1 MANPFDQFDAQPE
14 NPFDQFDS
22 EKADQ
27 LGADLVSAG
36 IQKPAMMPDLPAEL
50 LGKLPDNPAQFAAQ
64 LSQPDAEWVQ
74 RQYDRKKAAETS
86 GLETFIASAGK
97 GGINLLRGIGLMDMA
112 SPREQQKWQAAEDVR
127 PITTTAGEVIGEAL
141 PFVAP
146 GGAIGKIASTAP
158 RIAAAGALGGAEAG
172 IAARGRTG
180 SEVEALQSGGAGVL
194 LGASLEAALPVV
206 GRVVGSTYRKLT
218 GKAPPSRI
226 LDDAGRPTP
235 EVQKALD
242 EAGIDFDTLSQNALQ
257 KMQELSPNTNP
268 EEAARMALFNE
279 AGIPYTRG
287 DITRALPD
295 QTAEARLVESANDPL
310 ADPFRARRLEQSEAI
325 KSNLESELAA
335 GVPERAGEATKEALS
350 SQLAKMKQE
359 RRELYRS
366 AKEQAA
372 SAGGVKVVTDRIS
385 DSVPIA
391 DLEDLAI
398 TAPAQIK
405 ALDTVL
411 MKYGIKE
418 VPEGVDI
425 AVTPLSIENAERFRK
440 TLNNIER
447 GDQTG
452 ASSVAIGPIK
462 KALDDELDLM
472 TDAGIGIPPALQK
485 TLKEARA
492 AVRQEK
498 TEFSPQSIAGR
509 LTGVKRDGVTPIVEA
524 SRVVPKL
531 LGPSGTTEDLMR
543 TMQTLSKEGN
553 KGKQAIGDLQAS
565 AIMQIMDTAFGAGS
579 RQIDGV
585 QTFGPGAYKKAVDK
599 IGKDKLNILFADK
612 PDTLKKLKNI
622 GEIAKLIQPSSAAAP
637 KGSAMANLE
646 IANKLFGLGLA
657 SKVPFVGNIIG
668 ETLGTISKNAGTRA
682 QVSKALAAQ
691 PNQLKFAIEIDRNY
705 PALASALGI
714 AGLSQTTAEE

>member
-1 MANPFDQFDAQPE
+1 MAGPWEQYQ
-14 NPFDQFDS
+14 
-22 EKADQ
+22 KTADTGPWSQ
-27 LGADLVSAG
+27 YQQQAEQTAADLVTSG

-86 GLETFIASAGK
+86 GLETFVASAGK
-97 GGINLLRGIGLMDMA
+97 GGINLLRGLGLMDMA
-112 SPREQQKWQAAEDVR
+112 SPREQQQWQAAEDVR
-127 PITTTAGEVIGEAL
+127 PITTTAGEIIGEAL

-146 GGAIGKIASTAP
+146 GGAIGQIASAP
-158 RIAAAGALGGAEAG
+158 ARITAAGALGGAEAG

-180 SEVEALQSGGAGVL
+180 SEIEALQSGGAGVL
-194 LGASLEAALPVV
+194 LGAGLEAALPVV

-242 EAGIDFDTLSQNALQ
+242 EAGIDFDTISQNALQ

-268 EEAARMALFNE
+268 EEAARIALFNE

-335 GVPERAGEATKEALS
+335 GVPERAGESVKEAASARLDEIK
-350 SQLAKMKQE
+350 AN
-359 RRELYRS
+359 RRALYSS
-366 AKEQAA
+366 AKEQAE
-372 SAGGVKVVTDRIS
+372 SAGGIPVKTDNIKNAIS
-385 DSVPIA
+385 ESNLADIGATNENVASSIEKVLARFGVRDSQLYKGDSVN
-391 DLEDLAI
+391 
-398 TAPAQIK
+398 
-405 ALDTVL
+405 
-411 MKYGIKE
+411 
-418 VPEGVDI
+418 
-425 AVTPLSIENAERFRK
+425 LSVETAERFRRAI
-440 TLNNIER
+440 TAIER
-447 GDQTG
+447 SDTSGS
-452 ASSVAIGPIK
+452 ASVVLGPVK
-462 KALDDELDLM
+462 RALDDELNLM
-472 TDAGIGIPPALQK
+472 TDAGIGMPPELQK

-509 LTGVKRDGVTPIVEA
+509 LTGLKRDGVTPIVEA

-543 TMQTLSKEGN
+543 TMQTLSKEGD

-622 GEIAKLIQPSSAAAP
+622 GEIAKLIQPSSAAVP
-637 KGSAMANLE
+637 KGSAMANLD
-646 IANKLFGLGLA
+646 IANKLFGIGLA

-714 AGLSQTTAEE
+714 AGLSQATAEE